1 MPGQEQVVHRRLS
14 EMNEHR
20 SSLGEVGMVK
30 DFSQGKPQKAT
41 PKKRWGHEE
50 NAQLPW
56 KELERELQPL
66 AGSGF
71 TLPRDSTLR
80 TSPQ

>member
-1 MPGQEQVVHRRLS
+1 
-14 EMNEHR
+14 
-20 SSLGEVGMVK
+20 MVK